1 MFPFYPFLFPKNIRK
16 PLVLLVYLCCSFKIY
31 EQNLSRTLF
40 RQSRFQIG
48 SYSDIYQQNVRKTT
62 LKKSIFKVGDSESI
76 SKILEKHLQRNL
88 HFRKLFCIYEKNLWN
103 TPVKEFFFS
112 VYYAPGYI
120 CDCLQCTT
128 LKCLTSVSVNHL
140 ETLWLFKIIYFLYI
154 YIHIHI
160 HTHIYMYIY
169 IYIHT
174 YTYIKR

>member
-31 EQNLSRTLF
+31 EQNLSKTLF

-103 TPVKEFFFS
+103 TPVKEFFFRFTILL
-112 VYYAPGYI
+112 VIFVIVCNVPFI
-120 CDCLQCTT
+120 
-128 LKCLTSVSVNHL
+128 KCLTSVSVNHL
-140 ETLWLFKIIYFLYI
+140 L
-154 YIHIHI
+154 
-160 HTHIYMYIY
+160 
-169 IYIHT
+169 
-174 YTYIKR
+174 

>member
-88 HFRKLFCIYEKNLWN
+88 HFRKLFCIYEKKSLKYTCEWIL
-103 TPVKEFFFS
+103 FFS
-112 VYYAPGYI
+112 LLYSWLY
-120 CDCLQCTT
+120 
-128 LKCLTSVSVNHL
+128 
-140 ETLWLFKIIYFLYI
+140 LWLFA
-154 YIHIHI
+154 IHHS
-160 HTHIYMYIY
+160 
-169 IYIHT
+169 
-174 YTYIKR
+174 